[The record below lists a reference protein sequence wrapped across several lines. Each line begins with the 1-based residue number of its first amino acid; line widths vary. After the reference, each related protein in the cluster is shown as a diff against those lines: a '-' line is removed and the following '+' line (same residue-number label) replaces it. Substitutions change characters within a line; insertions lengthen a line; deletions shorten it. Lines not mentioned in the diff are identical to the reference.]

1 MSDNKNKKYKNDLAK
16 KIRKKGY
23 IMVGYTFVKIL
34 GAVVAIVLERLI
46 TELYYAIGHEY
57 TCDNKSFTTT
67 IENLSFHLGFS
78 NEEIIAAF
86 EKLQSLNLI
95 NYKQYN
101 QYHFVTLNEDDI
113 VGFEIYSEY
122 TNKYKNWDENLD
134 SIQKIGK
141 SGIDEIEWQL
151 KINKFNSKW

>member
-1 MSDNKNKKYKNDLAK
+1 MSDNKNKKYKSKLS
-16 KIRKKGY
+16 KIIRQLGHL
-23 IMVGYTFVKIL
+23 MVGYTFVKAL

-46 TELYYAIGHEY
+46 TELNYAIRKEY

-101 QYHFVTLNEDDI
+101 QFYFVTINEKKI
-113 VGFEIYSEY
+113 IKFEITSESINEY
-122 TNKYKNWDENLD
+122 QNWDENLD
-134 SIQKIGK
+134 SIQAIGQ
-141 SGIDEIEWQL
+141 SGEKGIEWQM
-151 KINKFNSKW
+151 KFYQ